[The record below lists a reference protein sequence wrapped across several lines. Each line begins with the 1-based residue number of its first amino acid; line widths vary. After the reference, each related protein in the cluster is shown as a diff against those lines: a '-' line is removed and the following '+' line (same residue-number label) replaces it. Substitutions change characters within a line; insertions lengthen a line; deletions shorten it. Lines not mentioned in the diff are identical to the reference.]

1 MSLETAAQIAASV
14 ATFIALCLVAWQLR
28 LLVQQNRIE
37 TNSALITWERDLWS
51 LALQNPAIAPGI
63 TQSLWGGSEAV
74 FATMLID
81 EFENAFLRSRN
92 KAYDRQAWK
101 AHERYI
107 VRCLTVPQIRQVW
120 QDNRDIRP
128 PDFLRHFDGL
138 IAAAGPS
145 ARAGA
150 PEGPGA

>member
-14 ATFIALCLVAWQLR
+14 GTFIALCLVASQLR

-51 LALQNPAIAPGI
+51 LALQNPTIAPAI

-74 FATMLID
+74 FAIMLID
-81 EFENAFLRSRN
+81 EFESAFLRSRN
-92 KAYDRQAWK
+92 RAYDREAWK

-120 QDNRDIRP
+120 QDNREIRP
-128 PDFLRHFDGL
+128 PDFLRHFDALLEASG
-138 IAAAGPS
+138 APAN
-145 ARAGA
+145 AGA
-150 PEGPGA
+150 PQHPKS